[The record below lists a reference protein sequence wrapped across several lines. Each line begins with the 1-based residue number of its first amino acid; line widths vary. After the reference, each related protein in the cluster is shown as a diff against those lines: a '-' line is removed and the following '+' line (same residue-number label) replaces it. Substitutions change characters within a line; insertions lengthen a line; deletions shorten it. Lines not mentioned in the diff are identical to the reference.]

1 MYKARYEG
9 KHGKPQAQSVSA
21 RPRRRGRATA
31 MLLATVM
38 LFALAVGGTIAWLTA
53 KDTPITNTF
62 TPSKVTC
69 RVEENFNEN
78 TGVKSNVNVTNT
90 GDIDA
95 FIRVKL
101 VTYRTN
107 DAGQH
112 IGGTAALP
120 QFTLGANWVEYKGYY
135 YYTLPV
141 APGNKP
147 ATKLTDSMTLTES
160 YDDADGGHQSI
171 DVMAEAI
178 QSVPEDAVKAA
189 WGAGF
194 SIGADG
200 SLIVP
205 GN

>member
-38 LFALAVGGTIAWLTA
+38 LFALAVGGTIAWLTD
-53 KDTPITNTF
+53 KDRTLVNTF
-62 TPSKVTC
+62 DPSKVTC
-69 RVEENFNEN
+69 EVQEKFD
-78 TGVKSNVNVTNT
+78 GKVKSDVNVKNT

-120 QFTLGANWVEYKGYY
+120 QFTLGANWVEYNGYY

-141 APGNKP
+141 APGDKP
-147 ATKLTDSMTLTES
+147 ATKLTDSMTLTEN

-178 QSVPEDAVKAA
+178 QSVPEAAVKAA
-189 WGAGF
+189 WGTGF
-194 SIGADG
+194 SIGTDG

-205 GN
+205 AN

>member
-38 LFALAVGGTIAWLTA
+38 LFALAVGGTIAWLID
-53 KDTPITNTF
+53 KDRPLVNTF
-62 TPSKVTC
+62 DPSKVTC
-69 RVEENFNEN
+69 EVQEKFD
-78 TGVKSNVNVTNT
+78 GKVKSDVNVKNT

-107 DAGQH
+107 NAGQH
-112 IGGTAALP
+112 IGGTAALS
-120 QFTLGANWVEYKGYY
+120 QFTLGANWVEYNGYY

-141 APGNKP
+141 APGDNP

-178 QSVPEDAVKAA
+178 QSVPAEAVGQA
-189 WGAGF
+189 WGVSIAPGSVTAYSAG
-194 SIGADG
+194 
-200 SLIVP
+200 
-205 GN
+205 N

>member
-38 LFALAVGGTIAWLTA
+38 LFALAVGGTIAWLID
-53 KDTPITNTF
+53 KDSPLVNTF
-62 TPSKVTC
+62 DPSKVTC
-69 RVEENFNEN
+69 EVQEKFD
-78 TGVKSNVNVTNT
+78 GKVKSDVNVKNT

-120 QFTLGANWVEYKGYY
+120 QFTLGANWFEYNGYY

-141 APGNKP
+141 APGDNP
-147 ATKLTDSMTLTES
+147 ATNLTDSMTLTES

-178 QSVPEDAVKAA
+178 QSVPAEAVGQA
-189 WGAGF
+189 WGVSIAPNSVTAYSAG
-194 SIGADG
+194 
-200 SLIVP
+200 
-205 GN
+205 N

>member
-38 LFALAVGGTIAWLTA
+38 LFALAVGGTIAWLID
-53 KDTPITNTF
+53 KDSPLVNTF
-62 TPSKVTC
+62 DPSKVTC
-69 RVEENFNEN
+69 EVQEKFD
-78 TGVKSNVNVTNT
+78 GKVKSDVNVKNT
-90 GDIDA
+90 GDIYA

-120 QFTLGANWVEYKGYY
+120 QFTLGANWVEYNGYY

-141 APGNKP
+141 APGDKP

-171 DVMAEAI
+171 DIMAEAI
-178 QSVPEDAVKAA
+178 QSVPAEAVGQA
-189 WGAGF
+189 WGV
-194 SIGADG
+194 SIA
-200 SLIVP
+200 P
-205 GN
+205 GNVTVYSGN

>member
-38 LFALAVGGTIAWLTA
+38 LLALAVGGTIAWLTD
-53 KDTPITNTF
+53 KDRPLVNTF
-62 TPSKVTC
+62 DPSKVTC
-69 RVEENFNEN
+69 EVQEKFD
-78 TGVKSNVNVTNT
+78 GKVKSDVNVKNT

-120 QFTLGANWVEYKGYY
+120 QFTLGANWVEYNGYY

-141 APGNKP
+141 APGDKP
-147 ATKLTDSMTLTES
+147 ATKLTDSMTLTEN

-178 QSVPEDAVKAA
+178 QSVPEAAVKAA
-189 WGAGF
+189 WGTGF
-194 SIGADG
+194 SIGTDG

-205 GN
+205 AN

>member
-38 LFALAVGGTIAWLTA
+38 LFALAVGGTIAWLID
-53 KDTPITNTF
+53 KDSPLVNTF
-62 TPSKVTC
+62 DPSKVTC
-69 RVEENFNEN
+69 EVQEKFD
-78 TGVKSNVNVTNT
+78 GKVKSDVNVKNT

-120 QFTLGANWVEYKGYY
+120 QFTLGANWVEYNGYY

-141 APGNKP
+141 APGDKP

-178 QSVPEDAVKAA
+178 QSAPPEAVGQA
-189 WGAGF
+189 WGVSIAPGSVTAYSAG
-194 SIGADG
+194 
-200 SLIVP
+200 
-205 GN
+205 N

>member
-9 KHGKPQAQSVSA
+9 KHGKPQAQSVIA
-21 RPRRRGRATA
+21 RPRRSGRATA

-38 LFALAVGGTIAWLTA
+38 LFALAVGGTIAWLTD
-53 KDTPITNTF
+53 KDRPLVNTF
-62 TPSKVTC
+62 DPSKVTC
-69 RVEENFNEN
+69 EVQEKFD
-78 TGVKSNVNVTNT
+78 GKVKSDVNVKNT

-120 QFTLGANWVEYKGYY
+120 QFTLGANWVEYNGYY

-141 APGNKP
+141 APGDKP

-178 QSVPEDAVKAA
+178 QSVPEAAVKAA
-189 WGAGF
+189 WGTGF
-194 SIGADG
+194 SIGTDG

-205 GN
+205 AN

>member
-38 LFALAVGGTIAWLTA
+38 LFALAVGGTIAWLID
-53 KDTPITNTF
+53 KDSPLVNTF
-62 TPSKVTC
+62 DPSKVTC
-69 RVEENFNEN
+69 EVQEKFD
-78 TGVKSNVNVTNT
+78 GKVKSDVNVKNT

-120 QFTLGANWVEYKGYY
+120 QFTLGANWVEYNGYY

-141 APGNKP
+141 APGDNP

-178 QSVPEDAVKAA
+178 QSVPAEAGGQA
-189 WGAGF
+189 WGVSIAPGSVTAYSAG
-194 SIGADG
+194 
-200 SLIVP
+200 
-205 GN
+205 N

>member
-9 KHGKPQAQSVSA
+9 KHGKPQAQSVNA

-38 LFALAVGGTIAWLTA
+38 LFALAVGGTIAWLID
-53 KDTPITNTF
+53 KDSPLVNTF
-62 TPSKVTC
+62 DPSKVTC
-69 RVEENFNEN
+69 EVQEKFD
-78 TGVKSNVNVTNT
+78 GKVKSDVNVNNT

-120 QFTLGANWVEYKGYY
+120 QFTLGANWVEYNGYY

-141 APGNKP
+141 APGDKP

-178 QSVPEDAVKAA
+178 QSVPAEAVGQA
-189 WGAGF
+189 WGVSIAPGSVTAYSAG
-194 SIGADG
+194 
-200 SLIVP
+200 
-205 GN
+205 N

>member
-1 MYKARYEG
+1 
-9 KHGKPQAQSVSA
+9 
-21 RPRRRGRATA
+21 

-38 LFALAVGGTIAWLTA
+38 LFALAVGGTIAWLID
-53 KDTPITNTF
+53 KDRPLVNTF
-62 TPSKVTC
+62 DPSKVTC
-69 RVEENFNEN
+69 EVQEKFD
-78 TGVKSNVNVTNT
+78 GKVKSDVNVKNT

-107 DAGQH
+107 NAGQH
-112 IGGTAALP
+112 IGGTAALS
-120 QFTLGANWVEYKGYY
+120 QFTLGANWVEYNGYY

-141 APGNKP
+141 APGDNP

-189 WGAGF
+189 WGADF

>member
-38 LFALAVGGTIAWLTA
+38 LFALAVGGTIAWLID
-53 KDTPITNTF
+53 KDRPLVNTF
-62 TPSKVTC
+62 DPSKVTC
-69 RVEENFNEN
+69 EVQEKFD
-78 TGVKSNVNVTNT
+78 GKVKSDVNVKNT

-107 DAGQH
+107 NAGQH
-112 IGGTAALP
+112 IGGTAALS
-120 QFTLGANWVEYKGYY
+120 QFTLGANWVEYNGYY

-141 APGNKP
+141 APGDKP

-171 DVMAEAI
+171 DIMAEAI
-178 QSVPEDAVKAA
+178 QSVPAEAVGQA
-189 WGAGF
+189 WGVSIAPGSVTAYSAG
-194 SIGADG
+194 
-200 SLIVP
+200 
-205 GN
+205 N

>member
-38 LFALAVGGTIAWLTA
+38 LFALAVGGTIAWLID
-53 KDTPITNTF
+53 KDRPLVNTF
-62 TPSKVTC
+62 DPSKVTC
-69 RVEENFNEN
+69 EVQEKFD
-78 TGVKSNVNVTNT
+78 GKVKSDVNVKNT

-120 QFTLGANWVEYKGYY
+120 QFTLGANWVEYNGYY

-141 APGNKP
+141 APGDKP

-178 QSVPEDAVKAA
+178 QSVPAEAVGQA
-189 WGAGF
+189 WGVSIAPGSVTAYSAG
-194 SIGADG
+194 
-200 SLIVP
+200 
-205 GN
+205 N

>member
-1 MYKARYEG
+1 MRSAFRIDAKGNAARL
-9 KHGKPQAQSVSA
+9 P
-21 RPRRRGRATA
+21 
-31 MLLATVM
+31 
-38 LFALAVGGTIAWLTA
+38 TIAWLTD
-53 KDTPITNTF
+53 KDRPLVNTF
-62 TPSKVTC
+62 DSSKVTYE
-69 RVEENFNEN
+69 VQEKFD
-78 TGVKSNVNVTNT
+78 GKVKSDVNVKNT

-120 QFTLGANWVEYKGYY
+120 QFTLGANWVEYNGYY

-141 APGNKP
+141 APGDKP

-178 QSVPEDAVKAA
+178 QSVPEAAVKAA
-189 WGAGF
+189 WGTGF
-194 SIGADG
+194 SIGTDG

-205 GN
+205 AN

>member
-38 LFALAVGGTIAWLTA
+38 LFALAVGGTIAWLTD
-53 KDTPITNTF
+53 KDRPLVNTF
-62 TPSKVTC
+62 DPSKVTC
-69 RVEENFNEN
+69 EVQEKLD
-78 TGVKSNVNVTNT
+78 GQVKSDVNVKNT

-120 QFTLGANWVEYKGYY
+120 QFTLGANWVEYNGYY

-141 APGNKP
+141 APGDKP

-178 QSVPEDAVKAA
+178 QSVPAEAVGQA
-189 WGAGF
+189 WGVSIAPGSVTAYSAG
-194 SIGADG
+194 
-200 SLIVP
+200 
-205 GN
+205 N

>member
-38 LFALAVGGTIAWLTA
+38 LLALAVGGTIAWLTD
-53 KDTPITNTF
+53 KDRPLVNTF
-62 TPSKVTC
+62 DPSKVTC
-69 RVEENFNEN
+69 EVQEKFD
-78 TGVKSNVNVTNT
+78 GKVKSDVNVKNT

-120 QFTLGANWVEYKGYY
+120 QFTLGANWVEYNGYY

-141 APGNKP
+141 APGDKP
-147 ATKLTDSMTLTES
+147 ATKLTDSMTLTEN
-160 YDDADGGHQSI
+160 YDDADGGPQSI

-178 QSVPEDAVKAA
+178 QSVPEAAVKAA
-189 WGAGF
+189 WGTGF
-194 SIGADG
+194 SIGTDG

-205 GN
+205 AN

>member
-38 LFALAVGGTIAWLTA
+38 LFALAVGGTIAWLID
-53 KDTPITNTF
+53 KDRPLVNTF
-62 TPSKVTC
+62 DPSKVTC
-69 RVEENFNEN
+69 EVQEKFD
-78 TGVKSNVNVTNT
+78 GKVKSDVNVKNT

-112 IGGTAALP
+112 IGGTAALS
-120 QFTLGANWVEYKGYY
+120 QFTLGANWVEYNGYY

-141 APGNKP
+141 APGDNP

-178 QSVPEDAVKAA
+178 QSVPAEAVGQA
-189 WGAGF
+189 WGVSIAPGSVTAYSAG
-194 SIGADG
+194 
-200 SLIVP
+200 
-205 GN
+205 N

>member
-38 LFALAVGGTIAWLTA
+38 LFALAVGGTIAWLID
-53 KDTPITNTF
+53 KDSPLVNTF
-62 TPSKVTC
+62 DPSKVTC
-69 RVEENFNEN
+69 EVQEKFD
-78 TGVKSNVNVTNT
+78 GKVKSDVNVKNT

-120 QFTLGANWVEYKGYY
+120 QFTLGANWVEYNGYY

-141 APGNKP
+141 APGDNP

-178 QSVPEDAVKAA
+178 QSVPAEAVGQA
-189 WGAGF
+189 WGVSIAPGSVTAYSAG
-194 SIGADG
+194 
-200 SLIVP
+200 
-205 GN
+205 N